1 MPKSATIDIHIDE
14 HPEVRELRTTLHE
27 AEAELRASEAKL
39 DHLGNILNP
48 LPWTSTHT
56 PAVNELDVLK
66 ARQQEPLAR
75 ERYLMAK
82 AAVLES
88 KPRYEQARRE
98 ALRQFT
104 DARNRARLPI
114 LRRFSTALDE
124 AACIGD
130 ELLAFDLETVR
141 LGGSNPGHPFAQL
154 LSDPPFRVGDA
165 ERVRGLVTQVE
176 KETR

>member
-1 MPKSATIDIHIDE
+1 MPKSATIDI
-14 HPEVRELRTTLHE
+14 PVSEVPQVQELATKLTEAQTELAA
-27 AEAELRASEAKL
+27 AEAEL
-39 DHLGNILNP
+39 DHLSSILNP
-48 LPWTSTHT
+48 LPWSSTHT
-56 PAVNELDVLK
+56 PTFSELDVLR
-66 ARQQEPLAR
+66 ARHQEPFAR

-88 KPRYEQARRE
+88 KPRYEQARSE

-124 AACIGD
+124 AVRIAD
-130 ELLAFDLETVR
+130 ELLAFDQETVR